1 MFQTVY
7 SMRVNSYRHCFHRSA
22 APLSTRGVFGGDKII
37 FCSPN
42 VNPPIGTGEQK
53 KCRVFSTTSYSLRGR
68 IMPRAFIQSTSLV
81 CTYLAT
87 APRSTP
93 FSNSP
98 KRKSSI
104 IPNASLTKTEI
115 ETVEQLSND
124 IIDPNSTSEEGEN
137 ENILSEQMMRRRIAL
152 SKAITLVESKSA
164 NRRLMGDILLDR
176 LRQSTRN
183 KVKPK
188 DKKCRVPFRLGIAGP
203 PGAGK
208 STFVEALGLYILG
221 LKENSSTSDLT
232 VEVNNLSQ
240 NSTPRTESTSVF
252 APEKLAVLCIDPS
265 SQVTGGS
272 ILGDKTRMSNL
283 SHHPRAYVRPS
294 PSSGTLGGLGS
305 YTHDAVS
312 LCEMAGYDLTI
323 VETVGVGQS
332 EVELAECV
340 DMFLLLLAPGG
351 GDELQG
357 SKKGIVEVADVLV
370 VNKADGEYEKV
381 AKKTASEYKKAMGL
395 LRKPVGW
402 WGKKS
407 SESDGCSKENGAIDC
422 APAAPPV
429 LLISAKTGFGLEELW
444 QTISKYREF
453 TNSSGNVIEK
463 RKKQNRYW
471 MWKYLRERVLE
482 TAKNNPRVK
491 SRADDIEKCLDE
503 GLMAP
508 RVAAGELWKSIV
520 YQGDE
525 KSE

>member
-1 MFQTVY
+1 
-7 SMRVNSYRHCFHRSA
+7 
-22 APLSTRGVFGGDKII
+22 
-37 FCSPN
+37 
-42 VNPPIGTGEQK
+42 
-53 KCRVFSTTSYSLRGR
+53 
-68 IMPRAFIQSTSLV
+68 
-81 CTYLAT
+81 
-87 APRSTP
+87 
-93 FSNSP
+93 
-98 KRKSSI
+98 
-104 IPNASLTKTEI
+104 
-115 ETVEQLSND
+115 
-124 IIDPNSTSEEGEN
+124 
-137 ENILSEQMMRRRIAL
+137 MRRRIAL

-176 LRQSTRN
+176 LRRSTGD
-183 KVKPK
+183 KVNGSVEKSGM
-188 DKKCRVPFRLGIAGP
+188 PFRLGIAGP

-221 LKENSSTSDLT
+221 LNENSS
-232 VEVNNLSQ
+232 N
-240 NSTPRTESTSVF
+240 SVF

-265 SQVTGGS
+265 SQLTGGS

-294 PSSGTLGGLGS
+294 PSTGTLGGLGS

-381 AKKTASEYKKAMGL
+381 ARKTASEYKKAMGL

-402 WGKKS
+402 W
-407 SESDGCSKENGAIDC
+407 A
-422 APAAPPV
+422 V
-429 LLISAKTGFGLEELW
+429 LLISAKTGYGIEELW
-444 QTISKYREF
+444 QTISKYRQF
-453 TNSSGNVIEK
+453 ANSSGYVIEK

-482 TAKNNPRVK
+482 TARKDPRVK
-491 SRADDIEKCLDE
+491 SRAENIEKCLDG

-520 YQGDE
+520 NQYGE
-525 KSE
+525 NSE